1 MCTEQLYPITH
12 PIIFKTTNSNTRN
25 PRIAEFLKAY
35 KLVKEYGEEVDR
47 IYNELES
54 AGLHEPEYFC
64 NAFVLQTVIDN
75 KNYNY
80 SDRY

>member
-1 MCTEQLYPITH
+1 MR
-12 PIIFKTTNSNTRN
+12 TNNIRYTYFSRN

-54 AGLHEPEYFC
+54 AGLHGPEYFC